1 MLDAYNAMMTNT
13 RRVAVGLALVASA
26 FLPGCRQTPKSESY
40 RRIEVS
46 ASPGKHTA
54 FVCMIGIHYW
64 KTYEPTTPWV
74 FEVDLDTM
82 HECLCGTH
90 CRVFKTTADSETLWV
105 EGFDR
110 DSLWMTVPLVSPS
123 ETLFASLRDRH
134 RYSP

>member
-1 MLDAYNAMMTNT
+1 MLDAYNPMMTHA
-13 RRVAVGLALVASA
+13 RRVAVGLALVALA
-26 FLPGCRQTPKSESY
+26 ILVGCRQTPKGEAY

-54 FVCMIGIHYW
+54 FVCMIGIHSW

-82 HECLCGTH
+82 HECICGTH
-90 CRVFKTTADSETLWV
+90 CRIFKTTADSETLWV

-110 DSLWMTVPLVSPS
+110 DSLRMTVPLVSPS
-123 ETLFASLRDRH
+123 ETLFAGLHSWF